1 MEDMARTYGQ
11 ETAKKLAADIKH
23 VTEKELSL
31 TDIVIPMAIHGYYY
45 MVGFKNNKLIVA
57 LPRKDKSDVD
67 YDPVIEYGLV
77 SCVYDFFKRLEKLNK
92 LLLDGYV
99 TTTIKLTAETDW
111 GKMWFKYI
119 TLGLEKAPSQIP
131 DNNAIVTP
139 AVVYDVNS
147 LSNVLADMLVAR
159 TLNKVLS
166 KSMEITNAVTG
177 KQETVTVNNQIVPV
191 SLYGSLTHN
200 VHQGKSNITRLTIKT
215 NIDVVSGMSY
225 YSAFSNLNKDI
236 TTLGKAIEDF
246 NFDAV
251 GYGARSDLWRTLS
264 KTITT
269 YIHDTDNGKL
279 NAENRDM
286 ILQIIKTVGDRT
298 DDHSA
303 RLLVH
308 FMGKIETLPK
318 VISGYS
324 RLLYDILGRGYGIS
338 SPKGH
343 TRPLD

>member
-1 MEDMARTYGQ
+1 
-11 ETAKKLAADIKH
+11 
-23 VTEKELSL
+23 
-31 TDIVIPMAIHGYYY
+31 
-45 MVGFKNNKLIVA
+45 
-57 LPRKDKSDVD
+57 
-67 YDPVIEYGLV
+67 
-77 SCVYDFFKRLEKLNK
+77 
-92 LLLDGYV
+92 
-99 TTTIKLTAETDW
+99 
-111 GKMWFKYI
+111 
-119 TLGLEKAPSQIP
+119 
-131 DNNAIVTP
+131 
-139 AVVYDVNS
+139 
-147 LSNVLADMLVAR
+147 
-159 TLNKVLS
+159 
-166 KSMEITNAVTG
+166 
-177 KQETVTVNNQIVPV
+177 
-191 SLYGSLTHN
+191 
-200 VHQGKSNITRLTIKT
+200 
-215 NIDVVSGMSY
+215 MSY

-338 SPKGH
+338 SNIVEHLRSATLTDLDSLSCGFMECSIDNMVVDVKRTSSRIATTLNKRFNQTLKKH
-343 TRPLD
+343 RPDVVHLR